1 MIETSGGRTPNEPL
15 EGNTMGKF
23 TRTKIL
29 SASALAL
36 TAGLGLGSAAFAQ
49 DASDEADAV
58 MDTIVVTGFATAN
71 RDAIAAK
78 RASDGILDAAS
89 ADQIGLLPDLDITQV
104 AQRIPGL
111 SVISTFGV
119 TNDRSSDDTEA
130 VVIRGLDPNFNLVTV
145 DGVPIASTDE
155 DDRRTKTSII
165 PPSVVGRVEAVK
177 TLTADLDPHGLSGQ
191 LDLVTVSAF
200 DRDEPFLS
208 TRFSIGENSTAG
220 ELVDD
225 QGQDL
230 RADVV
235 FSTKFGDQDQFGF
248 VAAGSYHEFFS
259 TNYEEKP
266 GARDDTYLILD
277 ETTGFISSRR
287 NQIFA
292 FEDERERISGILKF
306 EYQPSDATDL
316 SLFYGR
322 FEETEDE
329 KRWEYLANGDDDEP
343 LLNATATTGTWS
355 EGRVEY
361 GFVDQPEKTTVDI
374 LTAKGSHR
382 FGDKSE
388 IHGVLSYSQAEVDVI
403 RNMSKL
409 RPGSNADGAFSYDIS
424 SGRPR
429 LSFVNDDAVNDLSR
443 YTSSYIRARNQ
454 AISQDLTYGE
464 VNYDW
469 NFDSSSSGFGF
480 NIGASA
486 TLRDQSFDREYRE
499 GDVYN
504 TVGCTEAD
512 VTDCPPATL
521 DQFAL
526 STTLPGLGPDVRFAL
541 MDDAAFRAAWAD
553 QGEPITNDRTDN
565 SIRDDYTMTEDAYAL
580 FAQSVYRGDRF
591 TVRGGLRFDTTEIDV
606 DLFARDRSLDDDPN
620 DAAEY
625 VPVSRSSEYDYLLP
639 SLIASY
645 DLTENVILR
654 GGYGRTIGRPSFDDY
669 ASGESIG
676 VPDLE
681 EGTVS
686 ISRGNPDLEPRVSD
700 NFDVS
705 LEYYFDD
712 GVSLLSAAVFYKDVQ
727 DMIFVQEQIIE
738 NFELDGALL
747 TARVEQPVN
756 ANAAKISGIELSL
769 RKDFANTLPPPF
781 DGFIVNANMTFL
793 DGEVTLVDAD
803 GGTRTLDAWEK
814 QPEFI
819 GNLQVAYEKGPFGA
833 KVAYNYVDEYL
844 NDVNE
849 ESADFDIYREGR
861 SEIDL
866 QARYQLTDAIKL
878 VAEVQNLTEES
889 VTSVRSGP
897 FDGLLA
903 QETEKGR
910 RVWLG
915 FTWTPGLGR

>member
-1 MIETSGGRTPNEPL
+1 
-15 EGNTMGKF
+15 MGKIS
-23 TRTKIL
+23 RMNIL
-29 SASALAL
+29 SVSALAL
-36 TAGLGLGSAAFAQ
+36 SAGFGLSGAALAQ
-49 DASDEADAV
+49 ETGEDADAIL
-58 MDTIVVTGFATAN
+58 DTVVVTGFATAN

-89 ADQIGLLPDLDITQV
+89 ADQIGLLPDLDVTQV

-155 DDRRTKTSII
+155 EDRRTKTSII

-191 LDLVTVSAF
+191 LNLVTVSAF

-208 TRFSIGENSTAG
+208 TRFSIGDNSTAG
-220 ELVDD
+220 DIVDD
-225 QGQDL
+225 QGQDI

-235 FSTKFGDQDQFGF
+235 FSSQFGDQDQFGF
-248 VAAGSYHEFFS
+248 VAAGSFHKFFS

-277 ETTGFISSRR
+277 ETTGFISSSR

-306 EYQPSDATDL
+306 QYQPSDATDL

-329 KRWEYLANGDDDEP
+329 NRWEYLANADEDEP

-355 EGRVEY
+355 AGRIEY
-361 GFVDQPEKTTVDI
+361 GFVYQPEETTVDI
-374 LTAKGSHR
+374 LTVKGSHR
-382 FGDKSE
+382 FGETSRVR
-388 IHGVLSYSQAEVDVI
+388 GVLSYSQAEVDVI
-403 RNMSKL
+403 RNMSKF
-409 RPGSNADGAFSYDIS
+409 RPGSDADGSFSYDIS

-429 LSFVNDDAVNDLSR
+429 LSFGNPDAVNDLSR
-443 YTSSYIRARNQ
+443 YSSNYIRARTQDIN
-454 AISQDLTYGE
+454 QDLTYGE
-464 VNYDW
+464 VSYDW
-469 NFDSSSSGFGF
+469 NFDRSSSGFGF

-499 GDVYN
+499 GDVFN

-512 VTDCPPATL
+512 ITDCPLATM
-521 DQFAL
+521 DQFVL

-541 MDDAAFRAAWAD
+541 IDDAAFRAAWEA
-553 QGEPITNDRTDN
+553 QGEPITNDRSDN

-580 FAQSVYRGDRF
+580 FAQGVYRGERF
-591 TVRGGLRFDTTEIDV
+591 TVRGGLRFDTTEIEV
-606 DLFARDRSLDDDPN
+606 DLFAEDEALDDDPN
-620 DAAEY
+620 DAAQY
-625 VPVSRSSEYDYLLP
+625 VPVSRSSEYDFVLP

-645 DLTENVILR
+645 DLTENIILR
-654 GGYGRTIGRPSFDDY
+654 GAYGRTIGRPSFSDY
-669 ASGESIG
+669 ATGESIG

-681 EGTVS
+681 AGTVS

-712 GVSLLSAAVFYKDVQ
+712 GASLLSGAVFYKDVQ
-727 DMIFVQEQIIE
+727 DMIFVQDQIIE
-738 NFELDGALL
+738 DFELDGALL
-747 TARVEQPVN
+747 TARVSQPVN
-756 ANAAKISGIELSL
+756 ANDASISGIELSL
-769 RKDFANTLPPPF
+769 RKDFAGTLPAPF
-781 DGFIVNANMTFL
+781 DGFILNANATLL
-793 DGEVTLVDAD
+793 DGEVTVINGD
-803 GGTRTLDAWEK
+803 GEARTLDAWEN

-819 GNLQVAYEKGPFGA
+819 GNVQLAYEQGPFGA
-833 KVAYNYVDEYL
+833 KVAYNYVDDYL

-849 ESADFDIYREGR
+849 ESADFDIFRDAR

-866 QARYQLTDAIKL
+866 QARYQLTGSLKL
-878 VAEVQNLTEES
+878 VFEVQNLTEES
-889 VTSVRSGP
+889 VESFRTGP

-910 RVWLG
+910 RVWFG
-915 FTWTPGLGR
+915 FTWTPSLGR